1 MRMYDLIQKKK
12 RGDELTGE
20 EIRYMIAGFTDGTI
34 PDYQMSAMTMAICFQ
49 GMNSRET
56 ADLTLAMRDSGD
68 VLDLSG
74 IRLVG
79 IRNIRELAEK
89 ICVNI

>member
-1 MRMYDLIQKKK
+1 MIFGEVGLVGEVRAVPQAEK
-12 RGDELTGE
+12 RVAEAVKTGYQTCILPE
-20 EIRYMIAGFTDGTI
+20 ANKTMI
-34 PDYQMSAMTMAICFQ
+34 
-49 GMNSRET
+49 EK
-56 ADLTLAMRDSGD
+56 SGG
-68 VLDLSG
+68 LDLSG